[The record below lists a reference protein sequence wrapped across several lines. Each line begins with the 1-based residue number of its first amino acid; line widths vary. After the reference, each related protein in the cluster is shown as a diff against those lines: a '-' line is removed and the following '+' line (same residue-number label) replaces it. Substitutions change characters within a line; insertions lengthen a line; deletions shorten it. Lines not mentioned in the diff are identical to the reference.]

1 MELQINALSVPSVGW
16 NKEEFKAAITAL
28 NARYAGTVVVD
39 KALAKQDR
47 AAVNKAIKAVDA
59 ARKEVKKKL
68 LAPYTAFESELNEIM
83 RPLKDTEAAIA
94 QQLSEIEQR
103 EREEKEIAVREL
115 FAGMDKPEGMTL
127 VIAPAWL
134 NASTSMTK
142 VKQGISEQIDA
153 VRGVLE
159 YISKT
164 ARPYADTLRQM
175 ALQGAPLQA
184 VVTKDAELQA
194 AFEAASR
201 VTAKIETPETP
212 EEIVE
217 KLKAENPQNTYT
229 PTENG
234 IEVKAKIKEH
244 KLTVMCSDGKFDML
258 LSWLDREG
266 YFFMT
271 ED

>member
-47 AAVNKAIKAVDA
+47 ATVNKAIKAVDA

-68 LAPYTAFESELNEIM
+68 LAPYAAFESELNEIM

-103 EREEKEIAVREL
+103 EREEKETAVREL
-115 FAGMDKPEGMTL
+115 FADMDKPEGMTL

-142 VKQGISEQIDA
+142 VK
-153 VRGVLE
+153 
-159 YISKT
+159 
-164 ARPYADTLRQM
+164 
-175 ALQGAPLQA
+175 
-184 VVTKDAELQA
+184 
-194 AFEAASR
+194 
-201 VTAKIETPETP
+201 
-212 EEIVE
+212 
-217 KLKAENPQNTYT
+217 
-229 PTENG
+229 
-234 IEVKAKIKEH
+234 
-244 KLTVMCSDGKFDML
+244 
-258 LSWLDREG
+258 
-266 YFFMT
+266 
-271 ED
+271 

>member
-47 AAVNKAIKAVDA
+47 ATVNKAIKAVDA

-103 EREEKEIAVREL
+103 EREEKETAVREL

-142 VKQGISEQIDA
+142 VKQCITEQIDA
-153 VRGVLE
+153 VSGVLE

-175 ALQGAPLQA
+175 ALQGASLQA

-194 AFEAASR
+194 AFEAANR
-201 VTAKIETPETP
+201 VTAKVETPETP

-217 KLKAENPQNTYT
+217 KLKTENPQNTYT

-244 KLTVMCSDGKFDML
+244 KLTVMCSDGKFDVL